1 MVVISKL
8 FPLVCFSWI
17 CEIPC
22 RTKPPL
28 KLVTEFVT
36 EFCDRTQTSQSAG
49 LWPIS
54 LSSQVPPSWTP
65 PPPRSACFFTIIF
78 LPAFIIIICPQDFW
92 PLASSSHT
100 PPFLP
105 TVMSDC
111 EGGGRREDGAAAVS
125 SKNFIIGRR
134 TSSGNAPTLA
144 KDILWKVTKIEEFG
158 AWILF
163 LTFGDIFA
171 ITYVWNPWNDTFK
184 NILADNF
191 VLMGFC
197 LFSTFPISSF

>member
-65 PPPRSACFFTIIF
+65 PPSRSACFFTIIF
-78 LPAFIIIICPQDFW
+78 LPALIIIICPQDLW

-111 EGGGRREDGAAAVS
+111 EGGGRMEQRLFRAKISLSDAALPLEMPPLS
-125 SKNFIIGRR
+125 QKIYFGKLLKLRN
-134 TSSGNAPTLA
+134 LA
-144 KDILWKVTKIEEFG
+144 HEFFFSHLV
-158 AWILF
+158 IF
-163 LTFGDIFA
+163 LQ
-171 ITYVWNPWNDTFK
+171 
-184 NILADNF
+184 
-191 VLMGFC
+191 
-197 LFSTFPISSF
+197 